1 MRDQEPTDQA
11 PAPVDPRRLADDF
24 NVRLREVLL
33 LLRRVNADL
42 PVTGQQLSVLG
53 SLESGPRRMT
63 ELADEQGVRLPT
75 MTAQVGRL
83 VRDGLATRGTMS
95 GDARVVTVEI
105 TPRGAEIL
113 RTSRARRI
121 DFLAERL
128 AALSGTERRAIADAL
143 PALRKLF
150 V

>member
-1 MRDQEPTDQA
+1 MTIMDLINEST
-11 PAPVDPRRLADDF
+11 PVDERRLAEDF
-24 NVRLREVLL
+24 NARLREVVL

-63 ELADEQGVRLPT
+63 ELAVEHGVRLPT

-83 VRDGLATRGTMS
+83 VRDGLATRGTTP
-95 GDARVVTVEI
+95 GDARVVTVAL
-105 TPRGAEIL
+105 TAGGAEML
-113 RTSRARRI
+113 RSGRKRRI
-121 DFLAERL
+121 DFLADRL
-128 AALSGTERRAIADAL
+128 AGLSVTERTAVAAAL

-150 V
+150 A